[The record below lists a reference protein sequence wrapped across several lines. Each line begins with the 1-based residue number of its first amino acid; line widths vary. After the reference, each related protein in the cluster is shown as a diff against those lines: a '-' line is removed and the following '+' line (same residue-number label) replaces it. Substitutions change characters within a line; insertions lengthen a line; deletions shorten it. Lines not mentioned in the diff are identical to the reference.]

1 MTVVMEEEEHPP
13 REFVVE
19 QPKLLL
25 ADPAEPMPEKQPLPP
40 SLTNTGDLFHGVWLN
55 ILSSPFP
62 RATGPSACNAA
73 MCYVKCRQ
81 RKVTLLPYKWEMQG
95 DASIKVKQKLAR
107 FCLSYHVW
115 NYMTIV

>member
-1 MTVVMEEEEHPP
+1 MTVVMEEEERPP

-25 ADPAEPMPEKQPLPP
+25 ADPVEPMPEKQPLPP
-40 SLTNTGDLFHGVWLN
+40 SGDQTGFHGVWLS
-55 ILSSPFP
+55 ILSSLFL
-62 RATGPSACNAA
+62 RATGLSACNAA
-73 MCYVKCRQ
+73 MCYIKCRQ
-81 RKVTLLPYKWEMQG
+81 RKVTLFPYKWEVQG

-107 FCLSYHVW
+107 FCFSYHVW

>member
-40 SLTNTGDLFHGVWLN
+40 SLTNTGDLFHGVWLS

-62 RATGPSACNAA
+62 R
-73 MCYVKCRQ
+73 CYVKCRQ
-81 RKVTLLPYKWEMQG
+81 RKVTLLPYKWEIQG